1 MKKRRILIIA
11 GEASGDLQAA
21 HLVKSLKSI
30 NPNIEIFGIGGN
42 QMKKIGDEVIYVIG
56 EPVYVGFEV

>member
-21 HLVKSLKSI
+21 YLVKSLKSI

-42 QMKKIGDEVIYVIG
+42 QMKTQGVEVIYDIV
-56 EPVYVGFEV
+56 